1 MTTIWETV
9 KQALRG
15 GRVDYTNESLGRAVV
30 LLAIPMV
37 LEMVMESIFAVVD
50 AYWVSS
56 LGANAVA
63 AVGMTE
69 AMMTIVYA
77 LAMGLAMA
85 SAATVARRI
94 GEKDPERAARSEEHT
109 SELQSL
115 TNLVCRLLLE

>member
-1 MTTIWETV
+1 MTSIWETI

-69 AMMTIVYA
+69 AMMTILYA
-77 LAMGLAMA
+77 MAMGLAMA
-85 SAATVARRI
+85 AAATVARRI
-94 GEKDPERAARSEEHT
+94 GEKDPERAASAAIQAIILGVIVAVT
-109 SELQSL
+109 IG
-115 TNLVCRLLLE
+115 VIG